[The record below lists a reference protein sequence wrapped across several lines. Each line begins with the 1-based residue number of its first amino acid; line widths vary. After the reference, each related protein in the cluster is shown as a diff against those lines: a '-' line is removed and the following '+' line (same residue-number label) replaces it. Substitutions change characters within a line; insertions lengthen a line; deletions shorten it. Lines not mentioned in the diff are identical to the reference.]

1 MPVDHAAPPGILKIP
16 DRVKLEMNK
25 ASPVRSGPVRSGPVT
40 VLGMEQDPRTGQR
53 LWDFSLPAGLI
64 GLSLFGITIAAVLA
78 AMWPARRAARTNL
91 LAAIASE

>member
-1 MPVDHAAPPGILKIP
+1 
-16 DRVKLEMNK
+16 
-25 ASPVRSGPVRSGPVT
+25 
-40 VLGMEQDPRTGQR
+40 MEQDPRTGQR